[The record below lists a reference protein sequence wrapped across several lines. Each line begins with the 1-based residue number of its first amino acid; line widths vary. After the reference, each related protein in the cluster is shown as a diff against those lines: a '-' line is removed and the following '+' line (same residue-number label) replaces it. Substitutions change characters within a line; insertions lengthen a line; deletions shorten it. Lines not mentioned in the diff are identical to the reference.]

1 MPPRRPRLRQS
12 GPGGLRT
19 TKAPDRRGPWCWSG
33 SDRLFQRGI
42 DRREGG
48 VQLAAKA
55 VDDRDDGQ
63 RNAGRDQSI
72 FDRGGAGLILR
83 ETRKKGLHWVLHVY
97 TWLRT
102 SGWSYRRSQHRDHAA
117 TLKPENC
124 SAVNS

>member
-1 MPPRRPRLRQS
+1 MNKPETPTRPAPIAAI
-12 GPGGLRT
+12 GPGGQPT

-48 VQLAAKA
+48 VQLAAEA

-83 ETRKKGLHWVLHVY
+83 ETRKKGLHRVLHVY

-102 SGWSYRRSQHRDHAA
+102 SG
-117 TLKPENC
+117 
-124 SAVNS
+124 